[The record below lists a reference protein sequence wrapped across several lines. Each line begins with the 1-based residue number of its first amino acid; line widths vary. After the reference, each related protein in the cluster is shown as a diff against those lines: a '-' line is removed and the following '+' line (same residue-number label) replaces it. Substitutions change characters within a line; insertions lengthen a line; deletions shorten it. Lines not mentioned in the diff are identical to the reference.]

1 MLRAGIIGAGFI
13 AQVHAAA
20 YAAQPH
26 VELAVIADPHVHK
39 AQALAD
45 RYGARA
51 VAQVDE
57 LLASDVDV
65 VSVCTPTPTHADV
78 SIAAMRAGKHVL
90 CEKPMARSLVQA
102 EAMIAAARDTGTK
115 LMVGHVT
122 RYEPDHVRAKELI
135 DRGDIGTLRMAFQGI
150 TGPFPEWSSGGWFA
164 DAAQSGGPVVDLA
177 IHTFDSLAWF
187 FGRPVT
193 RVMAVGTKSKIDLY
207 SYALVTLNFDGG
219 GLGLVEVSWSHPRA
233 QDLTVRTEL
242 VGTHGRINWD
252 YADMASMFTI
262 GNDTP
267 RRQFVMLG
275 EQSFGQEVAAFV
287 DCVERDV
294 PPPISGEQALETLR
308 IALAAHESLETGR
321 AVVLGE
327 RYHGQRS

>member
-1 MLRAGIIGAGFI
+1 MLRAGIVGAGFI

-20 YAAQPH
+20 YTAH
-26 VELAVIADPHVHK
+26 GGVELVVIADPLGHK

-90 CEKPMARSLVQA
+90 CEKPMARSLAQG

-122 RYEPDHVRAKELI
+122 RYEPDHVRAKAII
-135 DRGDIGTLRMAFQGI
+135 DEGNIGTLRMAFQSI

-177 IHTFDSLAWF
+177 IHSFDSLAWF

-242 VGTHGRINWD
+242 MGTHGRINWD
-252 YADMASMFTI
+252 YADIASMFTV

-275 EQSFGQEVAAFV
+275 EHSFADEVAAFV

-294 PPPISGEQALETLR
+294 PPPIAGEHALETLR

-321 AVVLGE
+321 AVALAE
-327 RYHGQRS
+327 RPHGQRS

>member
-1 MLRAGIIGAGFI
+1 
-13 AQVHAAA
+13 
-20 YAAQPH
+20 
-26 VELAVIADPHVHK
+26 
-39 AQALAD
+39 
-45 RYGARA
+45 
-51 VAQVDE
+51 
-57 LLASDVDV
+57 
-65 VSVCTPTPTHADV
+65 
-78 SIAAMRAGKHVL
+78 
-90 CEKPMARSLVQA
+90 
-102 EAMIAAARDTGTK
+102 
-115 LMVGHVT
+115 
-122 RYEPDHVRAKELI
+122 
-135 DRGDIGTLRMAFQGI
+135 
-150 TGPFPEWSSGGWFA
+150 
-164 DAAQSGGPVVDLA
+164 
-177 IHTFDSLAWF
+177 
-187 FGRPVT
+187 
-193 RVMAVGTKSKIDLY
+193 
-207 SYALVTLNFDGG
+207 
-219 GLGLVEVSWSHPRA
+219 
-233 QDLTVRTEL
+233 